1 MPLNIADSLNQHLQI
16 GILNSYTIL
25 DAVTQ
30 WESLCRTATQGVTE
44 AGTGVC
50 WSVGDLEAIQNCLYN
65 NSRIYKCFIICI
77 TNLLKLST

>member
-50 WSVGDLEAIQNCLYN
+50 
-65 NSRIYKCFIICI
+65 
-77 TNLLKLST
+77 